1 MSDKQSPA
9 PKVDLDYFENILLL
23 NALADQEYLSSII
36 SYLDPSFFN
45 DKNIGKIVGKVAEFF
60 TQHGAV
66 PSVTEIKA
74 RLTSDEDRK
83 ALADLKPRLA
93 QLDSSYNKD
102 ELIANTEKFLRERFV
117 YKTIL
122 NVAEKFSDNSFKI
135 EEVLVDFEKAYNITL
150 KENLGHWYF
159 EDVDKHIKE
168 LTAVYNPVPTG
179 WKFFDDKTEGGL
191 FPKTL
196 NIFVGQVNIGKS
208 IVLGNIATNIL
219 LQDKNVLLISLEMS
233 EFMYAKRIS
242 TQLTQIPHS
251 DLKTYT
257 QELQDQVAHI
267 QKNLNSKLVIKE
279 YPPKTVNVR
288 QIDAYITKL
297 RHKGFKPDVV
307 VIDYINL
314 IAPNAKSQ
322 NSYSEIKEICEQLRA
337 LSFKHHLPVVSASQI
352 NRGGVGVASPGLEN
366 VSECIEVNQIVTLR
380 DGTTKKIGDIE
391 FGDQIIANDGYKTV
405 TQVHHKKIK
414 PCYKIKLK
422 SGKEIIASDKHKFP
436 TNRGRISVVDGMRK
450 GDRLNSI
457 VCPNENTLLAK
468 VKKIL
473 KNIFPV
479 GGKNIQS

>member
-1 MSDKQSPA
+1 MTEKQA
-9 PKVDLDYFENILLL
+9 PSSKVDLDYFENILLL

-60 TQHGAV
+60 TQHGSV

-122 NVAEKFSDNSFKI
+122 NVAEKFSDNTFKI

-159 EDVDKHIKE
+159 EDVDKHIKD
-168 LTAVYNPVPTG
+168 LTAVYNPIPTG
-179 WKFFDDKTEGGL
+179 WKFFDEKTEGGL

-196 NIFVGQVNIGKS
+196 TIFAGQVNVGKS
-208 IVLGNIATNIL
+208 IVLGNLATNML
-219 LQDKNVLLISLEMS
+219 LADKNVLLISLEMS

-257 QELQDQVAHI
+257 NELQEQINHI
-267 QKNLNSKLVIKE
+267 QKNLNSRLVIKE
-279 YPPKTVNVR
+279 YPPKTVTVR
-288 QIDAYITKL
+288 QLDAFVSKL
-297 RHKGFKPDVV
+297 KHKGFVPDIIIV
-307 VIDYINL
+307 DYVNL
-314 IAPNAKSQ
+314 ILPMGKNL
-322 NSYSEIKEICEQLRA
+322 NSYESVKEICEQLRA
-337 LSFKHHLPVVSASQI
+337 LSFKYGVPAVSVTQI
-352 NRGGVGVASPGLEN
+352 NRSGYGAEPGMEN
-366 VSECIEVNQIVTLR
+366 ISESTGTIATCDAMCSLWQDDESKELGIINMSFMKNRFGPNFGSAAFKCNYNTLTLKETNKDYFEE
-380 DGTTKKIGDIE
+380 DGPSTE
-391 FGDQIIANDGYKTV
+391 
-405 TQVHHKKIK
+405 
-414 PCYKIKLK
+414 
-422 SGKEIIASDKHKFP
+422 
-436 TNRGRISVVDGMRK
+436 SVVK
-450 GDRLNSI
+450 GADNALNSLMSD
-457 VCPNENTLLAK
+457 E
-468 VKKIL
+468 
-473 KNIFPV
+473 
-479 GGKNIQS
+479 